1 MRSQGKLYVVGIG
14 PGSKD
19 LLTLKAYEVLRSADV
34 VIGHK
39 RYVDLLRDLVRGEIV
54 ESTMRKELERV
65 KIAVELAME
74 KVVCLVSGGDPCI
87 YGIASLLEE
96 YLAENGISLNYE
108 IIPGISALNAANS
121 LLGCPVSGDH
131 SVVSLSDNLVS
142 WEKIEQRLRL
152 ALRSDVPVVVYNPSS
167 RRRSENLKRAFDI
180 VLSERGDV
188 KVAVVK
194 NAYREG
200 QEILVKKLSELNPDD
215 IDMSTILIISSSET
229 ISRDRKMLTP
239 RGYSLKY
246 EVGAK
251 TKMAKEI
258 AEQSAEILREFIPG
272 STLRDEITR
281 RAVMATGDLSYRDL
295 LIFKGDPAEG
305 VEAIR
310 KGAKIIV
317 DVEMVKAGLRAE
329 AIAAVKFGDETSR
342 TRTAEGILRLAEKI
356 EGSVVGIGNAP
367 SAAKALCEVAEKHKP
382 AFIVATPVG
391 FVGAEEAKEMVRRLE
406 VPSITTL
413 GTKGGSGVCAAI
425 LNCLIEHARSD

>member
-200 QEILVKKLSELNPDD
+200 QEILVKKLSELNPGEV
-215 IDMSTILIISSSET
+215 DMSTILIISSSET
-229 ISRDRKMLTP
+229 ISEDRKMLTP

-258 AEQSAEILREFIPG
+258 AERSAEILREFIPG

>member
-1 MRSQGKLYVVGIG
+1 LRSQGKLYVVGIG

>member
-1 MRSQGKLYVVGIG
+1 
-14 PGSKD
+14 
-19 LLTLKAYEVLRSADV
+19 
-34 VIGHK
+34 
-39 RYVDLLRDLVRGEIV
+39 
-54 ESTMRKELERV
+54 
-65 KIAVELAME
+65 
-74 KVVCLVSGGDPCI
+74 
-87 YGIASLLEE
+87 
-96 YLAENGISLNYE
+96 
-108 IIPGISALNAANS
+108 
-121 LLGCPVSGDH
+121 
-131 SVVSLSDNLVS
+131 
-142 WEKIEQRLRL
+142 
-152 ALRSDVPVVVYNPSS
+152 
-167 RRRSENLKRAFDI
+167 
-180 VLSERGDV
+180 
-188 KVAVVK
+188 
-194 NAYREG
+194 
-200 QEILVKKLSELNPDD
+200 
-215 IDMSTILIISSSET
+215 
-229 ISRDRKMLTP
+229 
-239 RGYSLKY
+239 LKY

-272 STLRDEITR
+272 STLRDEIMR
-281 RAVMATGDLSYRDL
+281 RAVMATGDLSYKDL
-295 LIFKGDPAEG
+295 LIFKGDPGEG

-367 SAAKALCEVAEKHKP
+367 SAAKALCEVAGKHKP